1 VALGLFPPPVLELFG
16 AFSEKHLFV
25 SAFFD
30 WRVPFGSPLGF
41 GGESFWGVLVP
52 ICFRTH
58 GFAHHSDLVTSGR
71 ACGLIARSLIASV
84 REHSSLS
91 HWPNFPPHLV
101 TDLKKYRAAKKHSG
115 SFMHGRVQTIL
126 SFAAFGLLA
135 TNIPISAH
143 SASGTWSLYC
153 LPCFLDRGCGR

>member
-1 VALGLFPPPVLELFG
+1 VAFQLFPAPVLELFG
-16 AFSEKHLFV
+16 AFVGKTPFGRH
-25 SAFFD
+25 FFD
-30 WRVPFGSPLGF
+30 WRVLFVAFGLWRGELLGC
-41 GGESFWGVLVP
+41 S
-52 ICFRTH
+52 CTH
-58 GFAHHSDLVTSGR
+58 LLPHPRIEHISDLVASGR

-115 SFMHGRVQTIL
+115 SFMHGRVQAIL

-135 TNIPISAH
+135 TNTPISAH
-143 SASGTWSLYC
+143 SFGTWSLYC

>member
-1 VALGLFPPPVLELFG
+1 LGC
-16 AFSEKHLFV
+16 SCTHLLPHP
-25 SAFFD
+25 
-30 WRVPFGSPLGF
+30 RI
-41 GGESFWGVLVP
+41 EH
-52 ICFRTH
+52 T
-58 GFAHHSDLVTSGR
+58 SDLVASGR

-115 SFMHGRVQTIL
+115 SFMHGWVQAIL

-135 TNIPISAH
+135 TNIPFSAH
-143 SASGTWSLYC
+143 SASAPGLFTACLVSLIVAAGGNTSQRT
-153 LPCFLDRGCGR
+153 L